1 MNKVIINLFLACIT
15 INSLNAQNINLKPFS
30 HLKILDG
37 ISLNLK
43 KSENNS
49 IEKWT
54 DNSPI
59 NALQI
64 ENVNDT
70 LIIKLKNRILNTD
83 EYDYTFNLK
92 YSNKIKSIFAN
103 NGANVS
109 SPDEVINFDSNI
121 SLTSKN
127 KSWIW
132 HADEYLKEFNTVN
145 IYLEN
150 NGNMQIKGKCKNLN
164 IIAIAS
170 QGFGDGD
177 SLYSENLN
185 VKIDKGSDISLE
197 TKGVIELDISNGSKI
212 SIKGNPKI
220 IFKNRDVGTI
230 IDKTN

>member
-92 YSNKIKSIFAN
+92 YSNKIKSIF
-103 NGANVS
+103 
-109 SPDEVINFDSNI
+109 
-121 SLTSKN
+121 
-127 KSWIW
+127 
-132 HADEYLKEFNTVN
+132 
-145 IYLEN
+145 
-150 NGNMQIKGKCKNLN
+150 CK
-164 IIAIAS
+164 
-170 QGFGDGD
+170 
-177 SLYSENLN
+177 
-185 VKIDKGSDISLE
+185 
-197 TKGVIELDISNGSKI
+197 
-212 SIKGNPKI
+212 
-220 IFKNRDVGTI
+220 
-230 IDKTN
+230 